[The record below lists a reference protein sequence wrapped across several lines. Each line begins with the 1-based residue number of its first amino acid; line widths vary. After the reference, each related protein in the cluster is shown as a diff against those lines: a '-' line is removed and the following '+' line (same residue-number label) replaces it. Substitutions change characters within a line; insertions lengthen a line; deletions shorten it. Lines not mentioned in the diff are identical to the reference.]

1 MKDKFMMLVLCGVI
15 SVCSSAISMVVYHNF
30 FAVKI
35 VAADTSGFLNQIR
48 EDYLNRKI
56 TPKELEQKIEQVIGT
71 IRQQPQNKII
81 LSSDVVLSKN
91 VEIIKP

>member
-1 MKDKFMMLVLCGVI
+1 MKDRLKLLLLPSVI
-15 SVCSSAISMVVYHNF
+15 SVCASILSVATYHHF

-35 VAADTSGFLNQIR
+35 VAADTTEFLQQIR
-48 EDYLNRKI
+48 SDYLDNKI
-56 TPKELEQKIEQVIGT
+56 TPKELEQKIEQVIAA
-71 IRQQPQNKII
+71 IRQQPANKII

>member
-1 MKDKFMMLVLCGVI
+1 MKDKLRLLLLCGVI
-15 SVCSSAISMVVYHNF
+15 SICSSIFSVMIYHHC

-35 VAADTSGFLNQIR
+35 VAADTTEFLQQIR
-48 EDYLNRKI
+48 MDYLDNKI
-56 TPKELEQKIEQVIGT
+56 TPKELEQKIEKVIGA
-71 IRQQPQNKII
+71 IRQQPANKII

>member
-1 MKDKFMMLVLCGVI
+1 MKDKLRLMLLCGVI
-15 SVCSSAISMVVYHNF
+15 SICSSIISVMVYHHC

-35 VAADTSGFLNQIR
+35 VAADTTEFLQQIR
-48 EDYLNRKI
+48 TDYLDNKL
-56 TPKELEQKIEQVIGT
+56 TPKELEQKIEQVIGA
-71 IRQQPQNKII
+71 IRQQPANKII